1 MPSKLRLRQADRA
14 ALDLQRFWIERLEYQ
29 EDEELPVHLPD
40 TIVQVSRPEILE
52 SDGDEYFV
60 TLRLRIAQ
68 GELRSI
74 DLTVVGVFRI
84 QSSEESRARPL
95 RMLEYNGTAILFSA
109 ARGVIESV
117 TGVSGFGR
125 MHVPSVDLAELIE
138 R

>member
-1 MPSKLRLRQADRA
+1 MAPKLRLRQADRA

-29 EDEELPVHLPD
+29 EDEELPVDLPD
-40 TIVQVSRPEILE
+40 TTVQISRPEILE
-52 SDGDEYFV
+52 SDGDDYFV
-60 TLRLRIAQ
+60 TLRLRVAQ

-84 QSSEESRARPL
+84 QSSEEPRARPL

>member
-1 MPSKLRLRQADRA
+1 MASKLRLREAASA
-14 ALDLQRFWIERLEYQ
+14 ALDLRRFWIERLEYQ
-29 EDEELPVHLPD
+29 EDEEIPVDLPETTVR
-40 TIVQVSRPEILE
+40 VSRPELLE

-60 TLRLRIAQ
+60 TLRVRIAQ
-68 GELRSI
+68 GEARVI
-74 DLTVVGVFRI
+74 DLTIVGIFGL
-84 QSSEESRARPL
+84 QPSDEYRARAM